1 MPTVYLVSRLPY
13 QARTGLV
20 IDFGATETDRS
31 ESREGLS
38 SLSLAG
44 IYREHGNQW
53 LREFSDDLGAL
64 NTANAGLGWWAHTST
79 AKNLLSSPLGNHL
92 FQARAALKIVEEG
105 TFDNLYIVGAT
116 NGQRAIIRAG
126 ICGCAP
132 TVTLIESGDKAGFT
146 FIETALRLCWQ
157 AARQIHALIRWHGR
171 FDLPATPTMALT
183 YVDAGVSEKSDA
195 FFGQL
200 HDLLQ
205 SRIPPTDLNYLAFVQ
220 APYQQV
226 LPRLLKFDRQL
237 YSPVFLHAGI
247 RDLAG
252 ALLHSLRELA
262 FPAFKGQLRSVM
274 GSTSLLEEAF
284 RWDLGKGGYFHN
296 LLLYRALRRFL
307 RKQPLQRLIYPYE
320 NKSLEKMLLLAVRA
334 ECPECRII
342 GYQHTSIT
350 PRHTT
355 FRLSG
360 SEIAA
365 TPLPDR
371 IITVGEITRRHL
383 EQQGGYPADLLR
395 AGCALRQSS
404 LSPDDHAPRV
414 SGRVLLALSS
424 SQFELIAA
432 TEFMM
437 RAVAAR
443 NDLQIGIRPHP
454 EFPLSLLPDHLRKWV
469 RDQTTDFS
477 GTSIRENLHWC
488 SATAYVSSTVALE
501 CLMLGKPV
509 INLDLGEIVIPD
521 PVLDPPPLWERVADP
536 EAFMAALDAADA
548 VSAETRLSDV
558 RQTQEYM
565 RAYLSPVT
573 PDAID
578 QFLR

>member
-1 MPTVYLVSRLPY
+1 LPTVFLVSRLPD

-20 IDFGATETDRS
+20 IDFGATETDRTG
-31 ESREGLS
+31 SREEFTS
-38 SLSLAG
+38 ISLAA
-44 IYREHGNQW
+44 IYRQHGIQW

-64 NTANAGLGWWAHTST
+64 NTANAGLNWWAHTST
-79 AKNLLSSPLGNHL
+79 AKNLLSSPLGNRL
-92 FQARAALKIVEEG
+92 FQARAALKIVEEE
-105 TFDNLYIVGAT
+105 TFDHLYIVGAT

-126 ICGCAP
+126 ICGRNQP
-132 TVTLIESGDKAGFT
+132 VTLIESGNKTEFS

-157 AARQIHALIRWHGR
+157 ALRLIHALIRWHGR
-171 FDLPATPTMALT
+171 FDLPATKTVALT
-183 YVDAGVSEKSDA
+183 YIDAGVSEKSDA

-200 HDLLQ
+200 HELLQ
-205 SRIPPTDLNYLAFVQ
+205 SRIPPVDLNYLAFVQ

-226 LPRLLKFDRQL
+226 LPRLLKFERQL

-247 RDLAG
+247 RDLVG

-262 FPAFKGQLRSVM
+262 SPAFKGHLRSVM
-274 GSTSLLEEAF
+274 GSASLLQEAF
-284 RWDLGKGGYFHN
+284 RWDLVKGGYFHN

-307 RKQPLQRLIYPYE
+307 RKRPLQRLIYPYE
-320 NKSLEKMLLLAVRA
+320 NKSLEKMLLLAVRT
-334 ECPECRII
+334 ECPGCRII

-355 FRLSG
+355 FQLSG
-360 SEIAA
+360 SEMAA

-371 IITVGEITRRHL
+371 IVTAGEITRRHL
-383 EQQGGYPADLLR
+383 EQHGGYPADLLR

-404 LSPDDHAPRV
+404 LVADDDAPRV
-414 SGRVLLALSS
+414 YGRVLLALSS
-424 SQFELIAA
+424 SRFELVAA
-432 TEFMM
+432 IEFMM
-437 RAVAAR
+437 RAVAER

-469 RDQTTDFS
+469 QDQAIDLS
-477 GTSIRENLHWC
+477 GTPLQENLRWC
-488 SATAYVSSTVALE
+488 NVTAYVSSTVALE

-521 PVLDPPPLWERVADP
+521 PVLDPPPLWQRVADP
-536 EAFMAALDAADA
+536 DAFVAALDDTDA
-548 VSAETRLSDV
+548 VPAEIRLTYMHRTR
-558 RQTQEYM
+558 EYM
-565 RAYLSPVT
+565 RAYFSPVN

-578 QFLR
+578 LFLQ